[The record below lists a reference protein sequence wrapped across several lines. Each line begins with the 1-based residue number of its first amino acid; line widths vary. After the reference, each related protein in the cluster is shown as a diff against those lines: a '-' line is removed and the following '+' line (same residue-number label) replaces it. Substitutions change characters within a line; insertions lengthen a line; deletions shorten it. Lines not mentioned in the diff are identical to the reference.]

1 MISKRLEILEDLQS
15 RLKNITVAN
24 NYLTNIGENVV
35 YWQDTDFE
43 YGESV
48 LAFKDTVEEVFQVNY
63 PYEKVLSVEIAV
75 YWQIVDDNLLTV
87 SSQILKDLEN
97 CLDKFLVVR
106 GNANIVNNEK
116 IVETKGKKT
125 LQIKVKLKIQYRDFL
140 E

>member
-63 PYEKVLSVEIAV
+63 SYEKVLSVEIAV

>member
-1 MISKRLEILEDLQS
+1 MTSKRLEILEDLQS

-24 NYLTNIGENVV
+24 NYLTNIGNNVV

-48 LAFKDTVEEVFQVNY
+48 LVFKDTVEEVLQINY
-63 PYEKVLSVEIAV
+63 PYEKVLCVEIAV
-75 YWQIVDDNLLTV
+75 YWQNVDNSLLVV

-97 CLDKFLVVR
+97 CLDRFLVLR
-106 GNANIVNNEK
+106 GHVNIISNEK

-125 LQIKVKLKIQYRDFL
+125 LQIKVKVKIQYRDFL

>member
-1 MISKRLEILEDLQS
+1 MSSKRLEILEDLQS

-24 NYLTNIGENVV
+24 NYLTNIGKNVV

-48 LAFKDTVEEVFQVNY
+48 LAFKDTVEEVLQVNY
-63 PYEKVLSVEIAV
+63 PYEKVLCVEIAV

-97 CLDKFLVVR
+97 CLDKFLVLR
-106 GNANIVNNEK
+106 GNANMFNNEK

>member
-1 MISKRLEILEDLQS
+1 MSSKRLEILEDLQS

-24 NYLTNIGENVV
+24 NYLTNIGKNVV

-48 LAFKDTVEEVFQVNY
+48 LAFKDTVEEVLQVNY
-63 PYEKVLSVEIAV
+63 PYEKVLCVEIAV

-97 CLDKFLVVR
+97 CLDKFLVLR
-106 GNANIVNNEK
+106 GNANMVNNEK